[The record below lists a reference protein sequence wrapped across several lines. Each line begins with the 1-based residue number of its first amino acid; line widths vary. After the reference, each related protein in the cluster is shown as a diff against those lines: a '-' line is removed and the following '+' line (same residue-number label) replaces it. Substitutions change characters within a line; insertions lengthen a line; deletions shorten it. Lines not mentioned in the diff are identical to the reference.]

1 LDPWCKAFDLDNL
14 YVMDASFFPSS
25 GAVNPSLTIVAQV
38 LRAAERLKAEIQ
50 AHA

>member
-1 LDPWCKAFDLDNL
+1 
-14 YVMDASFFPSS
+14 
-25 GAVNPSLTIVAQV
+25 VNPSLTIVAQV